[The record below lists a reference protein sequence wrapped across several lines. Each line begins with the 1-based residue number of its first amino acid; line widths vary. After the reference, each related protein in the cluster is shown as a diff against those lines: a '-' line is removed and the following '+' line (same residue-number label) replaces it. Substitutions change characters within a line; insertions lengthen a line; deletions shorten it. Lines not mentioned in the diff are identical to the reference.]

1 MQGMPASSAH
11 ATGVPGSADKW
22 AWAYALLLCVVMAL
36 GSWCNANN
44 QAIVAMA
51 RPRSPA
57 RLTAELG
64 QLAGRSHCMPYPCA
78 RCASTPVAQHMR
90 CCSLDVP

>member
-1 MQGMPASSAH
+1 MPASSAH

-51 RPRSPA
+51 RPGPA
-57 RLTAELG
+57 
-64 QLAGRSHCMPYPCA
+64 P
-78 RCASTPVAQHMR
+78 
-90 CCSLDVP
+90 D

>member
-1 MQGMPASSAH
+1 MSCTPCAAASQRARALLSQGRGRSESAGLHAAQGMPASSAH

-51 RPRSPA
+51 RPGPA
-57 RLTAELG
+57 
-64 QLAGRSHCMPYPCA
+64 P
-78 RCASTPVAQHMR
+78 
-90 CCSLDVP
+90 D